1 MKKLTLSLCL
11 VLSICL
17 MSAQLYARD
26 GVLKHHYTF
35 DENWTSQVLDSVGGK
50 NGAVSSL
57 SNVTRVDE
65 TALGNLSD
73 TCYSAQFTGGVI
85 ELNNLKVKT
94 GNKKKN
100 SVSYWMKWYGAD
112 NQMPLSWAKYDLWL
126 RNSKFGFN
134 SWVSNVYGIN
144 SSAVNNKWVHVAAV
158 FNNNKMQLNK
168 LYIDGVEQS
177 LFSNS
182 DVSNSNNT
190 YATKQMSIGGHLSG
204 STPDFL
210 FNGLIDDF
218 KIYTGEI
225 SQAQVTADMVN
236 TGVTC
241 QSVAITPTVEYR
253 FDNAHT
259 FATNDILDSSGSNN
273 HGTAFVASSSDGLLC
288 DAVDFTTTESS
299 DYILAN
305 NNALN
310 GLSDFTAMAWI
321 KTNQTSDATIFSAAA
336 SGSALG
342 ANEAVFFIRN
352 TNQFWPT
359 ITASP
364 FNTSTQ
370 LSGTQ
375 PINDNQWHQVVWTR
389 NAATKQSCF
398 FVDGVAQGCVTH
410 NDGDDTSPIN
420 VVTGGLILGQEQDSL
435 GGDFESNQAFNGLMD
450 EFIIFSRILDTATIS
465 GIDQNIRT
473 QKNWDGTPRVCSVV
487 TPVDNLIDFNDD
499 GARVVQIIGNSN
511 NTNPWNANLNDNPA
525 GNWKPQGSLYSQS
538 QIDSYFSVKDNKN
551 SGATWYN
558 FGTSDDYG
566 ILVIDAQRA
575 LDISTIAAS
584 NMDSDGQATHL
595 RVFAYQGAIPADIQ
609 IPANVLSPSNSDD
622 SPAHNATGWV
632 EVLAK
637 SPITQNTLTSNS
649 IEMTTYPLVN
659 TQTARW
665 WKVYVY
671 NDGSGSPSSPS
682 YTELR
687 SIKLF
692 GVESS
697 NSIDHY
703 RFEIPTT
710 GLTCLA
716 SDVVLKACEDGSCSQ
731 TSSLTASLTL
741 SPSGLWSGTD
751 VTGNNVSFNSGL
763 TSLKL
768 SQPVAGTTLISASSL
783 SPAPSSATPVQCF
796 NGSTAVSC
804 SVLFKDSG
812 FLFSN
817 IPHQISNKPSS
828 VEFNGQTLSIQAVE
842 KNTTTGA
849 CQAIFPNGDDINIEL
864 KLNCVSGSCSN
875 IAVTTGSSVI
885 PVQVS
890 SSFSNV
896 PFNFGAN
903 SEASYEFNYANAGE
917 LSLSAKKVVTLDS
930 GATETLEGI
939 SNNFVV
945 KPFGFRFEFPNDAD
959 PFSDGLPAGD
969 FTVFKKAGENFAVS
983 AVAIGWQALG
993 EDVNND
999 GNIDVGENANDNPT
1013 VQFFNGELV
1022 KLTHDLQL
1030 PTGGSPGIF
1039 TATNATTASS
1049 TAAFTNANWNEVG
1062 VISLTATLDSGSY
1075 LTAGNVSG
1083 TVGNIGRFTPDH
1095 FNVSN
1100 IVAGNLTG
1108 QCAAVTFIGELTPTN
1123 TGALKYGINPMM
1135 TITAQSSANTS
1146 NSTTVNYRGLFERL
1160 TTSTSPVIF
1169 TPPINDAANNLAMVS
1184 ALNSG
1189 GITGGNGVFTY
1200 MASSDDNFVYT
1211 RNASAQIAQFPSNLA
1226 FVASQLQD
1234 ADNVAVD
1241 VLPTLTAT
1249 SQAGHMMY
1257 YGRVHLKNAF
1267 GPESDMLAMPM
1278 EHQYFD
1284 GNKFIVN
1291 PNIGTACPYVVTPN
1305 VDFTLTPTSLG
1316 SLNQAAL
1323 VTPVI
1328 WASGRA
1334 NLFIPPPLSAT
1345 GSVEFTLSVPSWL
1358 KYNWDNIIVSPD
1370 TDPATIATFGRYRG
1384 NDRIINWRE
1393 KR

>member
-11 VLSICL
+11 VLSL
-17 MSAQLYARD
+17 FLVSAQLYARD

-35 DENWTSQVLDSVGGK
+35 DENWTSQVIDSVGGK
-50 NGAVSSL
+50 NGTVSSL

-73 TCYSAQFTGGVI
+73 SCYSAQFTGGI
-85 ELNNLKVKT
+85 ISLEKLKVKT
-94 GNKKKN
+94 GKKKKN

-112 NQMPLSWAKYDLWL
+112 NQMPFSWEYYDLWF
-126 RNSKFGFN
+126 RNSKLGFN
-134 SWVSNVYGIN
+134 SWVNNVYGIN
-144 SSAVNNKWVHVAAV
+144 SSTVNNKWVHVAAV
-158 FNNNKMQLNK
+158 FNNEKMELNK

-177 LFSNS
+177 LFNNS
-182 DVSNSNNT
+182 DVSNTNNT
-190 YATKQMSIGGHLSG
+190 YVKKEMSIGGHLSG
-204 STPDFL
+204 STPDYF

-225 SQAQVTADMVN
+225 SQAQVTADMVS
-236 TGVTC
+236 TGAAC
-241 QSVAITPTVEYR
+241 QNVVIKPVVEYR
-253 FDNAHT
+253 FDNTHT

-273 HGTAFVASSSDGLLC
+273 HGTAFVVNNTDGLLC
-288 DAVDFTTTESS
+288 EAADFTTTGST
-299 DYILAN
+299 DYISAN

-321 KTNQTSDATIFSAAA
+321 KSNQTSDSTIFSAAA
-336 SGSALG
+336 ADSALG
-342 ANEAVFFIRN
+342 ANEAVFFLRN

-364 FNTSTQ
+364 FNESTR

-375 PINDNQWHQVVWTR
+375 SINDNQWHQVVWTR

-398 FVDGVAQGCVTH
+398 FVDGVTQGCVTH
-410 NDGDDTSPIN
+410 NDGDDTSPLN
-420 VVTGGLILGQEQDSL
+420 VVTGGLTLGQEQDSL
-435 GGDFESNQAFNGLMD
+435 GGDFESDQAFNGLLD
-450 EFIIFSRILDTATIS
+450 EFMIFSRILDNATIF

-487 TPVDNLIDFNDD
+487 TPVDNLIDYYED
-499 GARVVQIIGNSN
+499 GARVVQITGNVN
-511 NTNPWNANLNDNPA
+511 DTRPWNSNLNDNPA
-525 GNWKPQGSLYSQS
+525 SNWRPQGALYSQS
-538 QIDSYFSVKDNKN
+538 QVDSYFSVKDNNN

-558 FGTSDDYG
+558 FGSSNDYG

-584 NMDSDGQATHL
+584 NMNSDGQATHL
-595 RVFAYQGAIPADIQ
+595 RVFAYQGAIPADVE
-609 IPANVLSPSNSDD
+609 IPANVLSPSNSND
-622 SPAHNATGWV
+622 SPAHNATGWF
-632 EVLAK
+632 EVVVK
-637 SPITQNTLTSNS
+637 SPITQNTFNSNS
-649 IEMTTYPLVN
+649 VAMTTYSLAN

-665 WKVYVY
+665 WKVHVY
-671 NDGSGSPSSPS
+671 NDGSGTPSSPN
-682 YTELR
+682 YIELR
-687 SIKLF
+687 SLKLF

-697 NSIDHY
+697 NTLDHY
-703 RFEIPTT
+703 RFEIPPS
-710 GLTCLA
+710 GLTCLP
-716 SDVVLKACEDGSCSQ
+716 SDVVLKACEDGACSQ
-731 TSSLTASLTL
+731 VSSQTTSLTL
-741 SPSGLWSGTD
+741 SPNGLWSGAD
-751 VTGNNVSFNSGL
+751 VTGDTVSFNSGV

-768 SQPVAGTTLISASSL
+768 SQPATGTTLISASSL

-796 NGSTAVSC
+796 NGSTSVSC
-804 SVLFKDSG
+804 SILFKDTG

-828 VEFNGQTLSIQAVE
+828 VEFNGQSLNIQAVE

-849 CQAIFPNGDDINIEL
+849 CQAIFPNGDDINVEL
-864 KLNCVSGSCSN
+864 KLNCDSGSCSN
-875 IAVTTGSSVI
+875 IAVTTGSSGT

-903 SEASYEFNYANAGE
+903 SEASYELNYANAGQ

-930 GATETLEGI
+930 GATVTIEGT

-969 FTVFKKAGENFAVS
+969 FTVFKKAGENFAVN

-993 EDVNND
+993 EDGNND
-999 GNIDVGENANDNPT
+999 GNIDVGQNANDNPV
-1013 VQFFNGELV
+1013 VQFFDGESV
-1022 KLTHDLQL
+1022 KLSHGLQL
-1030 PTGGSPGIF
+1030 PIGGSLGLF
-1039 TATNATTASS
+1039 DATNASLANS
-1049 TAAFTNANWNEVG
+1049 TAAFSDAHWNEVG
-1062 VISLTATLDSGSY
+1062 VISLTASLNDGNY

-1083 TVGNIGRFTPDH
+1083 TVENVGRFTPDH

-1100 IVAGNLTG
+1100 IVAGDLTG

-1123 TGALKYGINPMM
+1123 TGALKYGVNPMM
-1135 TITAQSSANTS
+1135 TITAQSSANTL
-1146 NSTTVNYRGLFERL
+1146 NSTTVNYRGVFDRL
-1160 TTSTSPVIF
+1160 SSSTNPVIF
-1169 TPPINDAANNLAMVS
+1169 TPPSNDSGNNLALLS
-1184 ALNSG
+1184 TLDSG
-1189 GITGGNGVFTY
+1189 NITGNEGVFTY
-1200 MASSDDNFVYT
+1200 IASSNDHFVYT
-1211 RNASAQIAQFPSNLA
+1211 RDINAQVNRFSAGLA
-1226 FVASQLQD
+1226 FVATQLQD

-1257 YGRVHLKNAF
+1257 YGRVYLKHAF
-1267 GPESDMLAMPM
+1267 GPESSSLAMPM

-1284 GNKFIVN
+1284 GNAFVIN
-1291 PNIGTACPYVVTPN
+1291 PNIGAVCPYAVAPN
-1305 VDFTLTPTSLG
+1305 LDFSLG
-1316 SLNQAAL
+1316 PSSLGNLDQAAL
-1323 VTPVI
+1323 INPVTWVEGSSDLI
-1328 WASGRA
+1328 
-1334 NLFIPPPLSAT
+1334 IPLPGVT
-1345 GSVEFTLSVPSWL
+1345 GSVEFTLTVPPWL
-1358 KYNWDNIIVSPD
+1358 KYNWDNIIATPD
-1370 TDPATIATFGRYRG
+1370 TDPAAIATFGRYRG